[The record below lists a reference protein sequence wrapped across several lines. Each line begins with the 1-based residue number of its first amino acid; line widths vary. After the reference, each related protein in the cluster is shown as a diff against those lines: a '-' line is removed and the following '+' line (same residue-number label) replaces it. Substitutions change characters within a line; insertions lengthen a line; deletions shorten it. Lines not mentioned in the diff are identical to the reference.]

1 MTTTAETRLPRVPGG
16 RYGLAQAARM
26 EWIKLRSLRSTW
38 LTLAVTAAGTVAIG
52 LGVGLNSRN
61 ASGDVT
67 NNALA
72 GVVSGLLLA
81 GALGVLTMTSEYS
94 SGTIRVTL
102 VAIMPTTTD
111 TNSRTARLLALM
123 KKGDD
128 AFNARDFAAVDEVHH
143 PDMVAY
149 ITGLAEPVYGKE
161 AHAAAMQQ
169 MLRMFPDMHVYSD
182 PYPIQF
188 GSGDWITVVTNAT
201 GTFTGEMTLPDGT
214 VIPPTGKSFDVEF
227 GQTTKWDGD
236 QLIVISAFW
245 DAALQRQ
252 QIGLA

>member
-1 MTTTAETRLPRVPGG
+1 
-16 RYGLAQAARM
+16 
-26 EWIKLRSLRSTW
+26 
-38 LTLAVTAAGTVAIG
+38 
-52 LGVGLNSRN
+52 
-61 ASGDVT
+61 
-67 NNALA
+67 
-72 GVVSGLLLA
+72 
-81 GALGVLTMTSEYS
+81 
-94 SGTIRVTL
+94 
-102 VAIMPTTTD
+102 MPTTTD
-111 TNSRTARLLALM
+111 TARRTAHLLALM

-149 ITGLAEPVYGKE
+149 ITGLAEPVYGRE
-161 AHAAAMQQ
+161 AHASAMRQF
-169 MLRMFPDMHVYSD
+169 LRIFPDMHVYSD

-214 VIPPTGKSFDVEF
+214 VIPPTGKAFDVEF

-236 QLIVISAFW
+236 RLIVISAFW
-245 DAALQRQ
+245 DAAVQRQ

>member
-1 MTTTAETRLPRVPGG
+1 MTTTTH
-16 RYGLAQAARM
+16 
-26 EWIKLRSLRSTW
+26 
-38 LTLAVTAAGTVAIG
+38 
-52 LGVGLNSRN
+52 
-61 ASGDVT
+61 
-67 NNALA
+67 
-72 GVVSGLLLA
+72 
-81 GALGVLTMTSEYS
+81 GA
-94 SGTIRVTL
+94 
-102 VAIMPTTTD
+102 
-111 TNSRTARLLALM
+111 SRTARLLALM

-128 AFNARDFAAVDEVHH
+128 AFNARDFATVDTVHH

-149 ITGLAEPVYGKE
+149 IPGLAEPVYGKE

-169 MLRMFPDMHVYSD
+169 FLRIFPDMHVNSD

-214 VIPPTGKSFDVEF
+214 VIPPTGKAFDVEF

-236 QLIVISAFW
+236 QLIVISAFY
-245 DAALQRQ
+245 DAAVQRR